1 MAKHRFAQ
9 WSVLFALCC
18 AMPTQA
24 AERAP
29 LGTTTFVITD
39 VDFQDYL
46 VDGQR
51 DPDLMLVRGQTY
63 VFDLQ
68 GVETFHPMFIK
79 LISGNGNGDTFDDGV
94 TGNGA
99 SGDNDITFV
108 VPMSAPN
115 LLFYNCGNHS
125 PMAGNLFI
133 VDPLMLFAD
142 GFE

>member
-1 MAKHRFAQ
+1 MGKRGYGFGWALLALSCLMPAQ
-9 WSVLFALCC
+9 AS
-18 AMPTQA
+18 
-24 AERAP
+24 ERVA

-39 VDFQDYL
+39 VDFTDYL

-79 LISGNGNGDTFDDGV
+79 RVSGPGPGDTFDEGV

-99 SGDNDITFV
+99 SGEDDITFV
-108 VPMSAPN
+108 VPMDAPN
-115 LLFYNCGNHS
+115 LLFYNCGNHAA
-125 PMAGNLFI
+125 MAGNLFI
-133 VDPLMLFAD
+133 VDPPVLFAN